1 MEETYLELYLDQCS
15 AQVSLE
21 AAATVP
27 ESGPT
32 YLLRTQESAFL
43 LSLVKLLA
51 TVGGGLHYPHLS
63 VEKLEGS
70 KDELTY

>member
-43 LSLVKLLA
+43 LNS
-51 TVGGGLHYPHLS
+51 
-63 VEKLEGS
+63 
-70 KDELTY
+70 